1 MVAKHTSYMK
11 CLVAL
16 LRVGCWLDI
25 AVAYVYVYIYICI
38 IMYISLI
45 VAGDLCLLLMRCS
58 NLPPEEIYAYM
69 MQSENYHEKGI
80 ANLRYRMHFD
90 PQIEGEVE

>member
-1 MVAKHTSYMK
+1 MK

-25 AVAYVYVYIYICI
+25 AVAYIYIYIYI
-38 IMYISLI
+38 YISLF

-69 MQSENYHEKGI
+69 MQSENYHEKGT

-90 PQIEGEVE
+90 PLIEGEVE